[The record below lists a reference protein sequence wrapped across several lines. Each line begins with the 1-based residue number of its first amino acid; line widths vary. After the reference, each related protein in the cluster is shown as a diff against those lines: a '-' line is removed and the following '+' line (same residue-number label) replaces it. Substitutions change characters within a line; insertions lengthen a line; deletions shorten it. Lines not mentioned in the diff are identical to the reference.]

1 LAEHEVQSLSDQV
14 DGAFARAVDLVVPEL
29 AGADP
34 VIRPSERAD
43 FQANAALAL
52 ATRSGRNRTELAEQ
66 IADALP
72 ADAPIAE
79 ATVSGPGFVN
89 VVLTEDAVWRQVAAR
104 LTPQHSGPAQ
114 PAAPQST
121 APQSTEPQP
130 VASRLGVGTPQ
141 NGRRT
146 VVEYSG
152 INVAREMHVGHLR
165 TTILGDCLAR
175 VLEFLGA
182 DVLRQNHLGDW
193 GTQFGMLIQFLNEH
207 PDMPLAP

>member
-1 LAEHEVQSLSDQV
+1 MAEHEVQSLSDQV

-89 VVLTEDAVWRQVAAR
+89 VVLTEDAMWRQVAAR

-121 APQSTEPQP
+121 APQSTAPQSAAAP
-130 VASRLGVGTPQ
+130 RLGVATPQ
-141 NGRRT
+141 FGLRRPRP
-146 VVEYSG
+146 SP
-152 INVAREMHVGHLR
+152 RGHPPVR
-165 TTILGDCLAR
+165 RPRDHGELA
-175 VLEFLGA
+175 
-182 DVLRQNHLGDW
+182 
-193 GTQFGMLIQFLNEH
+193 
-207 PDMPLAP
+207 